1 MTRNSKSIFIDDDIS
16 QLSESRRPGAPGAQ
30 PPRTAS
36 CSPPGPAPPVLPSL
50 LCSQGTFGGV
60 FTPGAPL
67 LQHPGLSA
75 QLPPRTL
82 SLHALGPHRLAS
94 PRRCVTP
101 PPLSCG
107 HIAFYFSLMVSTRTQ
122 ILRPPSRKEE
132 KRQSKPQATALPGYR
147 SHVIFCCP
155 PLTANSHFSVTSSCL
170 ISSRP
175 IHSGSSDPYRSQWF
189 NTPSPERTHRLKCGG
204 DSPPASHLVC
214 EQHPTG

>member
-1 MTRNSKSIFIDDDIS
+1 MTFHSFQSHAARVLRAPSP
-16 QLSESRRPGAPGAQ
+16 LAPRPARPPAQ
-30 PPRTAS
+30 HRL
-36 CSPPGPAPPVLPSL
+36 CSPHSSAHSSPHS
-50 LCSQGTFGGV
+50 SFGGV
-60 FTPGAPL
+60 FTPGAPH

-132 KRQSKPQATALPGYR
+132 KRQTKPQATALPGYR
-147 SHVIFCCP
+147 SHVLFCCP